1 MGPCGVQGSAW
12 KALPSSRPP
21 DQAGPTCPPEGSVL
35 LTLSSGG
42 AGLRGLRS
50 ENRGGP
56 PPRQGRRGAG
66 REEHLPQTRNRPSL
80 SQLSVQ
86 SIQELVGEFI
96 HKEPGPGHT
105 RPFPAPAPRRL
116 SILRLCIGPPG
127 CVSPPTACSVSGRV
141 TGQMFMSHH
150 LELWT
155 WGFLITDF
163 VSSFAHH
170 RWYQG
175 CPQPFH
181 QGPVTFQL
189 SSAFTVVGFL
199 FHSRKEKRTS
209 FLSGLSRVRTRAV
222 ASDGPFR
229 SGSVTR

>member
-1 MGPCGVQGSAW
+1 MGPCRVQGSAW

-56 PPRQGRRGAG
+56 PPQEGRRGAG
-66 REEHLPQTRNRPSL
+66 WEEHLPQARNRPSL

-86 SIQELVGEFI
+86 SIQELGGNSFTRNQDQAT
-96 HKEPGPGHT
+96 PGHSQH
-105 RPFPAPAPRRL
+105 L
-116 SILRLCIGPPG
+116 PPG
-127 CVSPPTACSVSGRV
+127 DCPSFACVSVHLAASHLPWRVLSLAGSQVRCSL
-141 TGQMFMSHH
+141 SHH
-150 LELWT
+150 LELWS

-163 VSSFAHH
+163 ISSFAHH

-175 CPQPFH
+175 CLQPF
-181 QGPVTFQL
+181 QQ
-189 SSAFTVVGFL
+189 
-199 FHSRKEKRTS
+199 
-209 FLSGLSRVRTRAV
+209 
-222 ASDGPFR
+222 
-229 SGSVTR
+229 GSVSISVVISLHCGGISFSQ

>member
-1 MGPCGVQGSAW
+1 MAPRKDGPCPGSAPGMGPCGVQGSAW

-80 SQLSVQ
+80 SQLSIQ

-105 RPFPAPAPRRL
+105 RPFPAPAPMRL
-116 SILRLCIGPPG
+116 SIPRLCIGPPG

-141 TGQMFMSHH
+141 TGQMF
-150 LELWT
+150 
-155 WGFLITDF
+155 FA
-163 VSSFAHH
+163 SSPRA
-170 RWYQG
+170 
-175 CPQPFH
+175 
-181 QGPVTFQL
+181 L
-189 SSAFTVVGFL
+189 DL
-199 FHSRKEKRTS
+199 
-209 FLSGLSRVRTRAV
+209 GLSNH
-222 ASDGPFR
+222 
-229 SGSVTR
+229 